1 MKCPCCGA
9 ALALVQVKETGAPSS
24 SSGQMSLPSS
34 SGGAPTT
41 LPPYGRSKGLPIA
54 GASRDDLDYYISGC
68 RRTLA
73 DPMKS
78 RWHDKER
85 VLLAVLE
92 AELARGAAAPATD
105 PAPTDGGGTN
115 DIPF

>member
-9 ALALVQVKETGAPSS
+9 ALALVQVKEAGAPSS
-24 SSGQMSLPSS
+24 ASGQMSLP
-34 SGGAPTT
+34 GGAPTT